1 MLPRELTP
9 EEDRRR
15 VQVSIQAPEGSG
27 YDYTL
32 AATKQVERVLMKYV
46 SNGTLERYVF
56 SMPRFGG
63 GGGGGS
69 SFNSGGG
76 NAILADKTKMTAPQF
91 AAQLN
96 RANGHRVRRAELRG
110 VVLDLRFQLED

>member
-1 MLPRELTP
+1 M
-9 EEDRRR
+9 
-15 VQVSIQAPEGSG
+15 QVSISGPEGSG

-32 AATKQVERVLMKYV
+32 AATKQVEAVLMKYV
-46 SNGTLERYVF
+46 NNGTLDRYVF

-63 GGGGGS
+63 GGNAS

-76 NAILADKTKMTAPQF
+76 NSILSDKAKITAPEF

-96 RANGHRVRRAELRG
+96 RELAGVTSVRAIISPEAVSYTHLTLPTIYS
-110 VVLDLRFQLED
+110 V